1 MHKTTAD
8 IVISRLPDRPI
19 LSPADV
25 AAALGLITGTQV
37 IDAINR
43 GELSGIHLSP
53 KSYKI
58 ARSEAVRW
66 IRSMDSAHGEKN
78 A

>member
-1 MHKTTAD
+1 MHKTTAE

-25 AAALGLITGTQV
+25 AAALGLISGTQV
-37 IDAINR
+37 IDAVNR

-58 ARSEAVRW
+58 ARAEAVRW
-66 IRSMDSAHGEKN
+66 IRSMECAQGGKH

>member
-1 MHKTTAD
+1 MQKTTAE

-25 AAALGLITGTQV
+25 AAAMGLICGTQV

-58 ARSEAVRW
+58 ARAEAVRW
-66 IRSMDSAHGEKN
+66 IKSMDCAHGGKH